1 VTAARVIGSAVPL
14 LLTAALGILIGL
26 YAREKRRQRR
36 REAQAAKQAARPL
49 IDCTDAVVA
58 VALAAACCDAWWPSA
73 GTDHTPDCRR
83 AKERT
88 R

>member
-1 VTAARVIGSAVPL
+1 VIGSAVPL
-14 LLTAALGILIGL
+14 LLTAAAGILIGL

-36 REAQAAKQAARPL
+36 REAHAAEHAARPL
-49 IDCTDAVVA
+49 IDCADGVVA
-58 VALAAACCDAWWPSA
+58 VALAAACCETWWPTA
-73 GTDHTPDCRR
+73 GTGHDDTCPR